1 MRFLFDV
8 GVGRA
13 AEDALKAAGHD
24 VLSMLD
30 EGPSAPDRTI
40 LDLAVA
46 QHRVIVTVDLDF
58 GEMVARRH
66 LAHRGVVVLRMED
79 ALGAEKA
86 RALSWVVATAGDRL
100 YRHLAVYHAGRLRI
114 GHRWDGP

>member
-13 AEDALKAAGHD
+13 AENALLADGHD

-30 EGPSAPDRTI
+30 EAPSATDQTI
-40 LDLAVA
+40 LDLAAA
-46 QHRVIVTVDLDF
+46 QDRVIVTVDLDL

-66 LAHRGVVVLRMED
+66 VPHRGILVLRMED
-79 ALGAEKA
+79 ALAADKA
-86 RALSWVVATAGDRL
+86 SATRWIVATAGSRL
-100 YRHLAVYHAGRLRI
+100 YRHLAVFQAGRLRI
-114 GHRWDGP
+114 GHPWEGA

>member
-13 AEDALKAAGHD
+13 AERALLADGHD

-30 EGPSAPDRTI
+30 EAPSATDSTI

-46 QHRVIVTVDLDF
+46 QDRISVTVDLDF

-79 ALGAEKA
+79 ALAAGKA
-86 RALSWVVATAGDRL
+86 SAVRWIVATAGNRL
-100 YRHLAVYHAGRLRI
+100 HRHLAVFQAGRLRI
-114 GHRWDGP
+114 GHPWEGA